1 MHPSQPA
8 RATVMKMPIY
18 GVKSMDKGFALVL
31 VLWVLSLLTIM
42 AGSFAL
48 TMRRE
53 SSIMA
58 GIKDNAAAVAAAEA
72 GVAYAEMMLLQPDQ
86 NKSWRADGN
95 VYQVDF
101 GDTHVR
107 LRLVSEA
114 GKIDVN
120 KADLALLQGLMSHAP
135 IEEDQQAKII
145 GAILD
150 WRDQDDLLNIDGAE
164 KNEYRK
170 ANLKYAPRN
179 KPFQTLE
186 ELQMVLGMN
195 ERLYKWLLP
204 VVTIHSG
211 QPKVNLKLATPK
223 VLAILPGL
231 DASMIANFVETRL
244 ESDKT
249 EQPIPEFPATL
260 LIGNAIAGGG
270 GDAITIVSEARMT
283 DDSSAVI
290 TATVSKSGGGQ
301 ALAADLNQAQPYKI
315 LRWQRNPA
323 DEEPLF
329 GDQMNE
335 LLVRQYGEPELSN

>member
-8 RATVMKMPIY
+8 RATVMKMPIC

-204 VVTIHSG
+204 VVDYPFGSTQG
-211 QPKVNLKLATPK
+211 QP
-223 VLAILPGL
+223 
-231 DASMIANFVETRL
+231 
-244 ESDKT
+244 
-249 EQPIPEFPATL
+249 
-260 LIGNAIAGGG
+260 
-270 GDAITIVSEARMT
+270 
-283 DDSSAVI
+283 
-290 TATVSKSGGGQ
+290 
-301 ALAADLNQAQPYKI
+301 
-315 LRWQRNPA
+315 
-323 DEEPLF
+323 
-329 GDQMNE
+329 
-335 LLVRQYGEPELSN
+335 